1 MNEMSIALS
10 CQKQNDDEEEK
21 LNREQRRE
29 KEKFLTFA
37 RGIRVEISNTINIS
51 FNSIDKLTKIKSQRK
66 NMASK
71 HKLKEA

>member
-51 FNSIDKLTKIKSQRK
+51 FNSIDKLTKIKS
-66 NMASK
+66 
-71 HKLKEA
+71 